1 MKLID
6 CHAHLEGERYKED
19 MEEVLKRAEEKGLTA
34 VICSGVNPST
44 NRAVLKLSKKYPI
57 IKCSF
62 GIYPVDAVADKINLP
77 EEMRHIEKFD
87 VDKELKW
94 IEEHKGDCVAIG
106 EVGLDFKMIKD
117 PKIQKAQ
124 EEIFKKIIDL
134 CIKLDK
140 PMVVHSRSAE
150 LRAIEILEEKK
161 AKKVMMHCFSG
172 KKNLIRRIAQNGW
185 TCSVPA
191 VITRLQHFKTLTE
204 IMPIE
209 QLVTETDSP
218 YLSPVAMTRNEPVNV
233 KVTIT
238 EIAKIKDMDEENVAK
253 ELFENAKELF
263 KL

>member
-6 CHAHLEGERYKED
+6 CHAHLEGERYKD
-19 MEEVLKRAEEKGLTA
+19 DLEEVVKRAEENGLQA
-34 VICSGVNPST
+34 IICSGVNPST
-44 NRAVLKLSKKYPI
+44 NRAVLSLSKKHPM

-62 GIYPVDAVADKINLP
+62 GIYPVDAVADKLNLS
-77 EEMRHIEKFD
+77 EETRHIEKFD
-87 VDKELKW
+87 VGKELEW
-94 IEEHKGDCVAIG
+94 IEEHANDCVAIG
-106 EVGLDFKMIKD
+106 EVGLDFKEIKD
-117 PKIQKAQ
+117 PKIQKMQ

-140 PMVVHSRSAE
+140 PIVVHSRSAE

-191 VITRLQHFKTLTE
+191 IITRLQHFKTLTE
-204 IMPIE
+204 LMPLE

-218 YLSPVAMTRNEPVNV
+218 YLSPVAMTRNEPANV
-233 KVTIT
+233 SITIS
-238 EIAKIKDMDEENVAK
+238 EIAKIKDMKEETVAK
-253 ELFENAKELF
+253 IMFENAKGLF
-263 KL
+263 GL